1 MKHEG
6 KNKKRVR
13 NGGENMKFEAMFQ
26 PIQIGPMTVANRF
39 VMSPMGNNF
48 ANTDGTMSERS
59 ASYYGA
65 RAKGGFGL
73 ITFEATVV
81 YKEAKGGPRKP
92 CLYDDSTVSSFQAAI
107 AACHQAGA
115 KVSIQLQHA
124 GPEGNTKITGYPLKA
139 ASAIPASCGRETP
152 EAITKEELYRLIE
165 CYGDAAVR
173 AKKAGADAVEIHCA
187 HGYLVSTFISART
200 NKRVDEFGGSFE
212 NRMRLPKLIIEN
224 IRKKAG
230 DSLAILCR
238 INATDDVEGGQTA
251 QDAAAVASY
260 LEKECGV
267 DGLHLSRAVH
277 LHDECMWAPSLIHG
291 GFSADYVTEIKRA
304 VSVPII
310 TVGRYTEPQFAE
322 LMIAEGRADLV
333 AFGRQSIADPE
344 MPNKAKAGRLDLMNP
359 CIGCLQGCVPNMFK
373 GEPITCLVNPLAGRE
388 ADFKPA
394 QTKKNVMVIG
404 GGPGGLYAAFTAAQR
419 GHAVTLYEKGDI
431 LGGNMRLAAYPP
443 GKGDITNMVR
453 SYIAKCEEY
462 GVKMVMNTE
471 VTPAMVAEAK
481 PDAVIVATGSN
492 PLVLPIPGINDT
504 GVIHAGDLLDGKA
517 AVGKKVLV
525 VGGGMVGCEVAD
537 FLGELG
543 HEVSVIELRDQ
554 LGPDVIPEHRKF
566 LMKDFDTYKV
576 QGVTGAK
583 VAQFFTDGV
592 SYTLADGTEGRLEGF
607 DNVVLAMGY
616 RNNDTIS
623 EEIKKI
629 VAETYVIGDAVKAR
643 KALDATA
650 EGLNAALE
658 I

>member
-310 TVGRYTEPQFAE
+310 TVGRYTEPQYAE
-322 LMIAEGRADLV
+322 LMVAEGRADLV

-394 QTKKNVMVIG
+394 QTKKTVMVIG

-462 GVKMVMNTE
+462 GVKMVMHTE

>member
-1 MKHEG
+1 MKYEG

-310 TVGRYTEPQFAE
+310 TVGRYTEPQYAE